1 MKAEF
6 LPATTYYKLALGIS
20 AAIMLVSGATSSNAG
35 GGDLST
41 SEIFRKA
48 QETYASLTSYSDE
61 GQIVAIMDGT
71 TNMTVFTIRLART
84 NYYRIEWEQNSKT
97 SYSTDYA
104 GAQAV
109 WSSGAY
115 HLLDM
120 GYGPQDEGSRDIALA
135 QAAGPSED
143 AAATIP
149 WIFFNIQWGDQ
160 RDQSGDSE
168 FGENRQTDEKV
179 GNIDCYVFTHESQGQ
194 VKTIWIGKQDFL
206 MHQLRTVTSTE
217 AASAVAKWDPEI
229 MSALHCFTSIEI
241 HTNIVMNKQFLRSDL
256 VPSNGE

>member
-1 MKAEF
+1 MKTEF

-20 AAIMLVSGATSSNAG
+20 AAIMLVNGATSSNAG

-41 SEIFRKA
+41 GEIFRKA

-109 WSSGAY
+109 WSSGAN
-115 HLLDM
+115 HLLEM
-120 GYGPQDEGSRDIALA
+120 GYGSQDEGSRDIALA

-143 AAATIP
+143 AAVTIP

-160 RDQSGDSE
+160 RDQFGDLE
-168 FGENRQTDEKV
+168 FSENRQTDEKV
-179 GNIDCYVFTHESQGQ
+179 GNIDCYVFTQESQGQ
-194 VKTIWIGKQDFL
+194 AKTLWIGKQDFL
-206 MHQLRTVTSTE
+206 IHQLRTVTSTE
-217 AASAVAKWDPEI
+217 AMSAVAKWDPEI
-229 MSALHCFTSIEI
+229 MSASHGFTSIET
-241 HTNIVMNKQFLRSDL
+241 HTNIVMNKQFLRSDF